1 MTDPICSLVSLL
13 HIIAVSTR
21 DGNEFQLCFDIKRY
35 VCRVTTS
42 LISLVSLS
50 KYLVMLHA
58 IMFTS
63 NYTDCKIGTIKIL
76 SKAESTKTFIKSPT
90 RQLLGRWLTQD
101 YL

>member
-63 NYTDCKIGTIKIL
+63 NYTDCKIGAIKIL
-76 SKAESTKTFIKSPT
+76 SKAVFKDLYKVIN
-90 RQLLGRWLTQD
+90 
-101 YL
+101 